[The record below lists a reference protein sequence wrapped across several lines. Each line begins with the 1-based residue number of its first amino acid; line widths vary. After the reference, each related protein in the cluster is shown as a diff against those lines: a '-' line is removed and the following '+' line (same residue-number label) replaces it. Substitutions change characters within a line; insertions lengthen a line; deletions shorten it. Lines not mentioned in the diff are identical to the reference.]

1 VVTEAAHL
9 LLAALCEAAMLIAR
23 AENPDQSRQRATD
36 AIDRFIDGVV
46 CS

>member
-1 VVTEAAHL
+1 MVTEAAHL

-23 AENPDQSRQRATD
+23 AENPDQSKQRVMD
-36 AIDRFIDGVV
+36 AIDRFIDGIV